1 MSSIPAHLPVLPGAR
16 VVLQG
21 TVPLVSLIHI
31 ILTEDAPVM
40 MNGVAMTALYTNT
53 INTNIMMDHVI
64 QFAKAVPEQI
74 QQNAKSV
81 TRTHTGIK
89 RDDVFVI

>member
-1 MSSIPAHLPVLPGAR
+1 
-16 VVLQG
+16 
-21 TVPLVSLIHI
+21 
-31 ILTEDAPVM
+31 M

-64 QFAKAVPEQI
+64 QFAMAVPEQI

-89 RDDVFVI
+89 QDDVFVI

>member
-1 MSSIPAHLPVLPGAR
+1 
-16 VVLQG
+16 
-21 TVPLVSLIHI
+21 
-31 ILTEDAPVM
+31 M

-64 QFAKAVPEQI
+64 QFAMAVPEQI